1 MIISQKDWN
10 AYIERLSKL
19 NTNAA
24 QKMEQYVEKNGTANV
39 TDLINYA
46 YGLVTL
52 YGEASSA
59 LAAEMYD
66 VIAELEASITE
77 PAVMA
82 EPAGYDEIS
91 KTINGILKNS
101 VNAALIGGAIGRL
114 VKQAG
119 ADTTI
124 RNAIRDKA
132 QFAWIPVGD
141 TCPYCLGIA
150 ARGWQTARAEDL
162 HNGHAEHIHAN
173 CNCMYSTRF
182 TKDSGV
188 SGYDPREYREMF
200 ADADTSSYGFGSV
213 NNDRDVEKLDWQSMW
228 TARIN
233 GLRRE
238 EYAKNKDMINAQ
250 KRAAYAERKAAIEA
264 GEIPE

>member
-1 MIISQKDWN
+1 MIISDADWN

-19 NTNAA
+19 NADAA
-24 QKMEQYVEKNGTANV
+24 KRMEKYVEQNGTANV
-39 TDLINYA
+39 TDLIDYA

-66 VIAELEASITE
+66 IIADLEAAFTE
-77 PAVMA
+77 PAMMA
-82 EPAGYDEIS
+82 EPADYGEVS

-101 VNAALIGGAIGRL
+101 VNAALIGSAIGRL

-119 ADTTI
+119 ADTTV
-124 RNAIRDKA
+124 RNAIRDRV
-132 QFAWIPVGD
+132 QIAWIPVGD
-141 TCPYCLGIA
+141 TCPFCLGLA
-150 ARGWQTARAEDL
+150 AEGWRTARESDL
-162 HNGHAEHIHAN
+162 HGGHAEHIHAN

-182 TKDSGV
+182 TKDGGV
-188 SGYDPREYREMF
+188 AGYDPEEYREVF
-200 ADADTSSYGFGSV
+200 EDADTSSYGFGSV
-213 NNDRDVEKLDWQSMW
+213 NNDRDVTKRDWQSMW

-233 GLRRE
+233 GLRRAK
-238 EYAKNKDMINAQ
+238 YAKNKDMINAQ

-264 GEIPE
+264 GEIKP

>member
-1 MIISQKDWN
+1 MTISEKDWN
-10 AYIERLSKL
+10 AYIDKLSRL

-24 QKMEQYVEKNGTANV
+24 KKMEQYVDKNGIDNV

-52 YGEASSA
+52 YGEASAA
-59 LAAEMYD
+59 LSAEMYD
-66 VIAELEASITE
+66 IIAELESNITE

-82 EPAGYDEIS
+82 EPATYGEIS
-91 KTINGILKNS
+91 KTINGILKTS
-101 VNAALIGGAIGRL
+101 VNAALIGGAVGRL

-124 RNAIRDKA
+124 RNAVRDRA

-141 TCPYCLGIA
+141 TCPYCLELA
-150 ARGWQTARAEDL
+150 ARGWRTARADDL
-162 HNGHAEHIHAN
+162 NGGHAEHIHAN

-188 SGYDPREYREMF
+188 SGYNPKTYREMF

-213 NNDRDVEKLDWQSMW
+213 NNDRDVKAKDWQSMQ

-233 GLRRE
+233 GLRRK
-238 EYAKNKDMINAQ
+238 EYAQNKDKINAQ
-250 KRAAYAERKAAIEA
+250 HREAYALRKEAIEA
-264 GEIPE
+264 GEIEE